1 MRRERYGHTDTLCV
15 KFSFFES
22 SSFIVIPNNL
32 GSHASY
38 NVQPHFCVS
47 DTNTIK
53 NAVTRTQAGRRDTVA
68 GV

>member
-22 SSFIVIPNNL
+22 SSFIVIL
-32 GSHASY
+32 SSHIFAF
-38 NVQPHFCVS
+38 Q

-53 NAVTRTQAGRRDTVA
+53 NAVTRTQVGRRDTVA